1 MIFRP
6 LLEEERVGAFGASHV
21 AIITHED
28 LTETTADTDQVIN
41 IYTVAD
47 DISASITHAK
57 VVDTFADLSD
67 DDLNDTQM
75 SAGDDDD
82 ADGFITAFQVNANG
96 TAALV
101 ASRDGAYTDFMVDYA
116 AANHLEVLVESM
128 AGKSL
133 SNIDAGEIH
142 FFIRFLDNR

>member
-1 MIFRP
+1 MQFRP

-28 LTETTADTDQVIN
+28 LTETVADTDEVIN
-41 IYTVAD
+41 IYTMAD
-47 DISASITHAK
+47 DMSAAIVFAK
-57 VVDTFADLSD
+57 VISTFEDSSD
-67 DDLNDTQM
+67 AAFNDTQM

-82 ADGFITAFQVNANG
+82 PDGFITAFQVNANG
-96 TAALV
+96 TAALI

-116 AANHLEVLVESM
+116 AANHLEILVESM
-128 AGKSL
+128 AAKSL
-133 SNIDAGEIH
+133 SDIDEGEIH